1 MQHHTLLPAALGTAL
16 LAVVAP
22 EMQSPPPGL
31 QAPASARPPSLSN
44 SVFSKLQ
51 DPQLSYQSFKLLNY
65 LFSTVFQTYKV
76 PIEVQ
81 NAFYSCECLSVFISY
96 SVRGE

>member
-16 LAVVAP
+16 LALVAS

-65 LFSTVFQTYKV
+65 FFFFSTVFQTYKV

-81 NAFYSCECLSVFISY
+81 NAFYSRECLCFYFLFS
-96 SVRGE
+96 